1 MHQLLKLSRNC
12 SGYKYCIC
20 IKWNKR
26 LGNEEVT
33 ITDTGS
39 VAASDLNT
47 INSATT
53 GLITASVAAA
63 AGAAADNSLVGNREL
78 LEIR

>member
-1 MHQLLKLSRNC
+1 MK
-12 SGYKYCIC
+12 
-20 IKWNKR
+20 
-26 LGNEEVT
+26 VT

-53 GLITASVAAA
+53 GLITATSVATLT
-63 AGAAADNSLVGNREL
+63 GAAADINSLVK
-78 LEIR
+78 